1 MWVQL
6 AIAVAMMVI
15 SYAMTASM
23 NQSMKPEAGSLDI
36 PTADE
41 GDNVPVVFGE
51 NLLKNSNV
59 IWYGDP
65 KITKIKSK
73 GGKK

>member
-36 PTADE
+36 PTAEE
-41 GDNVPVVFGE
+41 GGNVPVVFGE
-51 NLLKNSNV
+51 NLLKNTNV